1 MKLSIGSPAP
11 DFELPDQQGTI
22 HSLQSYRGKLVLLYF
37 YPKDHTPG
45 CTMEACTIRD
55 AFAQLQQYDTVVLGI
70 STDTIKSHLSFSSKF
85 HLPFPLLADEQKT
98 VVNLYGVWGKKKF
111 MGREYMGTNRTSF
124 LIDRE
129 GKIIKIY
136 ENVKPAV
143 HAEEVLKDI
152 QSLL

>member
-1 MKLSIGSPAP
+1 
-11 DFELPDQQGTI
+11 
-22 HSLQSYRGKLVLLYF
+22 
-37 YPKDHTPG
+37 
-45 CTMEACTIRD
+45 
-55 AFAQLQQYDTVVLGI
+55 
-70 STDTIKSHLSFSSKF
+70 
-85 HLPFPLLADEQKT
+85 
-98 VVNLYGVWGKKKF
+98 VWGKKKF

-143 HAEEVLKDI
+143 HAEEVLRDI